1 MTLKRVIG
9 PVVGVLL
16 LVAAL
21 WVLRHELGPHTL
33 SEVLQQLQALWPV
46 RLALCLLATLLSYLA
61 LSSQDLIALKALK
74 LKPPPA
80 RAALAGFAGFAFA
93 NNLPFAVV
101 AGGAVRARFY
111 AGSRL
116 SAGSTTTLVLFNTA
130 TYALGLLAAAGLA
143 FTLEPRALPGLL
155 HLPIHSTQPIG
166 LLFLFVL
173 GLFLAWSARAGPALH
188 LGKHTLRPTRLTLS
202 LARIGISLLDWIFSA
217 AALFVLLPGSEVL
230 SFPGFLGVF
239 MLGQIAG
246 LVAQLP
252 GGIGVFEA
260 VVVRML
266 GRTIP
271 VTATLGALFAYRV
284 LYFLLPLIVAAVI
297 LAAREIRHVQRK
309 TAKDWL
315 RSFFGPAPKPLLGS
329 DGESASR
336 VEVRSREVSGR
347 GKLTGGR
354 VPAKMWVCHNLRAFG

>member
-1 MTLKRVIG
+1 
-9 PVVGVLL
+9 
-16 LVAAL
+16 L
-21 WVLRHELGPHTL
+21 WVLRHELGQHAL
-33 SEVLQQLQALWPV
+33 REVLEQLRALSSGQ
-46 RLALCLLATLLSYLA
+46 LALCLLATLLSYLA
-61 LSSQDLIALKALK
+61 LSSQDLLALKALK
-74 LKPPPA
+74 LEVPPA

-116 SAGSTTTLVLFNTA
+116 SAGSTTTLVLFNAA

-143 FTLEPRALPGLL
+143 FTLEPRAFPGLL

-166 LLFLFVL
+166 LVFLFLL

-188 LGKHTLRPTRLTLS
+188 LGKHTLRPTRLKLS
-202 LARIGISLLDWIFSA
+202 LARIGVSLLDWIFSA

-266 GRTIP
+266 ARTIP

-284 LYFLLPLIVAAVI
+284 LYFLLPLVI
-297 LAAREIRHVQRK
+297 ATGTLVGR
-309 TAKDWL
+309 
-315 RSFFGPAPKPLLGS
+315 
-329 DGESASR
+329 
-336 VEVRSREVSGR
+336 EVRHAKKNR
-347 GKLTGGR
+347 GK
-354 VPAKMWVCHNLRAFG
+354 K